1 MSELH
6 YIYIYSHK
14 QLWSL
19 FWSQDGSSSAKV
31 NREWISSLFLQLNP
45 EQRLRKVCVSRLCSC
60 SRGRSHAGAEW
71 RTFWLLTNYS
81 VLELMR
87 LFYISFLFAST
98 NRLLL
103 LLLLTN
109 VPVDSDTELILT
121 DWLYWTVTQRLQ
133 TLRGD
138 CETKTKTFIHP
149 EQRGGK
155 LHNSGKSQCVFER
168 RWDSKRERERDDE
181 HLKHKTFSDV
191 RGDKDVPVHFR
202 CWDDGGA
209 WRWRGCRRLFTRK
222 YFRFFKWIIL

>member
-1 MSELH
+1 MSELL
-6 YIYIYSHK
+6 YIYIFPQTALESALVPRRFK
-14 QLWSL
+14 FSQSQLRVNIITFPPAESRAA
-19 FWSQDGSSSAKV
+19 SQEGLCVSSV
-31 NREWISSLFLQLNP
+31 FLQ
-45 EQRLRKVCVSRLCSC
+45 QRTISC
-60 SRGRSHAGAEW
+60 RRWVKNVLITNQLFCFRIDE
-71 RTFWLLTNYS
+71 TFLHL
-81 VLELMR
+81 
-87 LFYISFLFAST
+87 FLFAST

-168 RWDSKRERERDDE
+168 QWDSKRERERRRTLE
-181 HLKHKTFSDV
+181 TQNIQWCQ
-191 RGDKDVPVHFR
+191 RRQRRP
-202 CWDDGGA
+202 GA
-209 WRWRGCRRLFTRK
+209 LQVLRRWRCLEMKRLSAPFHK
-222 YFRFFKWIIL
+222 KILQIS

>member
-1 MSELH
+1 MESAPVPRRFKFSQSQPRVNIITFPPAESRAASQEGFCVSSVFLQQRTISCRRWVKNVLITNQLFCFRIDETFLH
-6 YIYIYSHK
+6 
-14 QLWSL
+14 
-19 FWSQDGSSSAKV
+19 
-31 NREWISSLFLQLNP
+31 LFLF
-45 EQRLRKVCVSRLCSC
+45 E
-60 SRGRSHAGAEW
+60 
-71 RTFWLLTNYS
+71 
-81 VLELMR
+81 
-87 LFYISFLFAST
+87 ST

-168 RWDSKRERERDDE
+168 QWDSKREKERETTNTWNTKHSVMSEETKTSRCTSGAETMEVLGDE
-181 HLKHKTFSDV
+181 EAVGAFSQENTSDLINE
-191 RGDKDVPVHFR
+191 
-202 CWDDGGA
+202 
-209 WRWRGCRRLFTRK
+209 LF
-222 YFRFFKWIIL
+222 FS

>member
-1 MSELH
+1 MNIITFPPAESRAASQEGFCVSSVFLQQRTISCRRWVKNVLITNQLFCFRIDETFLH
-6 YIYIYSHK
+6 
-14 QLWSL
+14 
-19 FWSQDGSSSAKV
+19 
-31 NREWISSLFLQLNP
+31 LFLF
-45 EQRLRKVCVSRLCSC
+45 E
-60 SRGRSHAGAEW
+60 
-71 RTFWLLTNYS
+71 
-81 VLELMR
+81 
-87 LFYISFLFAST
+87 ST

-168 RWDSKRERERDDE
+168 QWDSKREKERETTNTWNTKHSVMSEETKTSRCTSGAETMEVLGDE
-181 HLKHKTFSDV
+181 EAVGAFSQENTSD
-191 RGDKDVPVHFR
+191 FLNE
-202 CWDDGGA
+202 
-209 WRWRGCRRLFTRK
+209 LF
-222 YFRFFKWIIL
+222 FS